1 MTSILKNVCI
11 DKLDDIVNK
20 YKNTSHS
27 SIKMKL
33 ADLKSSTY
41 IEFYEKT
48 IRKVLDLKLAIM
60 LEYQNIKG
68 FLQKVMLQIGLK
80 KLFVIK
86 KIKSTVPWTYVIS
99 DLTGEEIVGKFYE
112 KELEKTNQKE
122 FTVEKVIKRKGVE
135 LYVKWKV

>member
-20 YKNTSHS
+20 YKNTCHS

-33 ADLKSSTY
+33 ADLQSSTY

>member
-20 YKNTSHS
+20 YKNTCHS
-27 SIKMKL
+27 SIKMKV

-86 KIKSTVPWTYVIS
+86 KIKTTVPWTYVIS